1 MILIERDCES
11 DDGKLTC
18 SISTL
23 AALVTITGV
32 LSIESSV
39 QDDAL
44 MTPTPHR
51 FLVPKR
57 SQPKTETPKA
67 FQSGGQ
73 QFQST
78 PRFSLHSTPRG
89 PPGGGGGPSS
99 SIPTPAPA
107 RSGAP
112 SFVRPTPRA
121 TDPIHDAI
129 DSSPPFVERAGGE
142 GGGTHRG
149 DPIEVYDVDTDD
161 EAVPESSPIGGE
173 DSEFNRTHENEEN
186 SESEDGLRHRSP
198 KRRRISISSDFGFEP
213 TSSPHPHPQAHDPD
227 EPTDNDL
234 IMHDTTP
241 SSPPP
246 FFPLDPAS
254 SQPLSP
260 LNPRSPTSAQHQPT
274 FLKAPRFKPAEVPEG
289 AHQSDPLPD
298 AFSPHRRGKGAK
310 YVSGGL
316 AAEVRDWFVD
326 AWAGAEAARRSGNGG
341 EWVVRIKVEK
351 VRAASGMALVVGRV
365 VGDENEDGG
374 GDDGVVGTGDVKV
387 RSTRI
392 VLAGSPRIV
401 GLERRQ
407 DVRPGMVVG
416 VGRPTWEISLPGQGR
431 WNVVCEWAILC

>member
-1 MILIERDCES
+1 M
-11 DDGKLTC
+11 
-18 SISTL
+18 
-23 AALVTITGV
+23 APPPA
-32 LSIESSV
+32 
-39 QDDAL
+39 
-44 MTPTPHR
+44 TPTPHR

-67 FQSGGQ
+67 FHSGGQ
-73 QFQST
+73 QFQNT

-89 PPGGGGGPSS
+89 PPGGGAGTGPSS

-121 TDPIHDAI
+121 TDPIHDVI
-129 DSSPPFVERAGGE
+129 DSSPPFVERGDGD
-142 GGGTHRG
+142 GGGAHRD
-149 DPIEVYDVDTDD
+149 DPIEVHDVDTDD
-161 EAVPESSPIGGE
+161 SAVPESSPIRGE
-173 DSEFNRTHENEEN
+173 DSEHDHAHENEET
-186 SESEDGLRHRSP
+186 SESEDDLRHRSP
-198 KRRRISISSDFGFEP
+198 KRRRISISSDFGFES
-213 TSSPHPHPQAHDPD
+213 TSSPQHHTLPD
-227 EPTDNDL
+227 DEHTNADHDL
-234 IMHDTTP
+234 IMHDTTS

-246 FFPLDPAS
+246 FPLDPAS

-274 FLKAPRFKPAEVPEG
+274 FLKAPRFKPTEVPEG

-310 YVSGGL
+310 YVPGGL

-326 AWAGAEAARRSGNGG
+326 AWAGAEAARRSGNGD
-341 EWVVRIKVEK
+341 WVAKIRVEE
-351 VRAASGMALVVGRV
+351 VRAAVGMALVLGRV
-365 VGDENEDGG
+365 IGDE
-374 GDDGVVGTGDVKV
+374 DDAITETRDTKMK
-387 RSTRI
+387 STRI

-407 DVRPGMVVG
+407 DVQPGMVVG

>member
-1 MILIERDCES
+1 MAPLP
-11 DDGKLTC
+11 
-18 SISTL
+18 
-23 AALVTITGV
+23 A
-32 LSIESSV
+32 
-39 QDDAL
+39 
-44 MTPTPHR
+44 TPTPHR

-89 PPGGGGGPSS
+89 PPGGGAGAGPSS
-99 SIPTPAPA
+99 SIPTPAPS

-121 TDPIHDAI
+121 TDPIHDVI
-129 DSSPPFVERAGGE
+129 DSSPPFVERDGGE

-161 EAVPESSPIGGE
+161 EAVPESSPIGRE
-173 DSEFNRTHENEEN
+173 DNEHGHIYKNEET
-186 SESEDGLRHRSP
+186 SESEDGLRPRSP
-198 KRRRISISSDFGFEP
+198 KRRRISISSDFGFES
-213 TSSPHPHPQAHDPD
+213 TSSPPHQPHPDPD
-227 EPTDNDL
+227 KSTDQDL

-246 FFPLDPAS
+246 FFPLDPPS

-274 FLKAPRFKPAEVPEG
+274 FLKAPRFKPAEVPGG

-310 YVSGGL
+310 YVAGGL

-326 AWAGAEAARRSGNGG
+326 AWAGAEAARRSANGG
-341 EWVVRIKVEK
+341 EWVARIKVEE
-351 VRAASGMALVVGRV
+351 VRAAVGMALVVGRV
-365 VGDENEDGG
+365 VGEEDGA
-374 GDDGVVGTGDVKV
+374 GDDGVVETEDVKV

-392 VLAGSPRIV
+392 VLAGSPRII

-407 DVRPGMVVG
+407 DVQVGMVVG